1 MLGSRDALSFPVNP
15 QSRSTVILAMTG
27 IVLFAL
33 GIRTGVAAV
42 SPLATRIDLDVPLEG
57 LTLGILGT
65 IPPVAYALA
74 AALSPWFARKVGLE
88 GAVIAVGI
96 LGAIA
101 HVWRGISP
109 TYLSLFVATIVLML
123 AAGVGNVILPGLVKL
138 YAPHRI
144 GRLTAAYG
152 TAMAFSST
160 APTVLGVW
168 LADEYGWRWS
178 LATWAVISVVGI
190 IPWIVLWPRA
200 QAKGLQEAVIT
211 ATLPIVTAPVSLFK
225 SPTALSIMAIFTVSS
240 AMAYS
245 WFAVLPPALIEL
257 SGMSAE
263 SAALA
268 LGLFTIMGFPVSLI
282 VPPLVVRRG
291 WSAPFV
297 GASMAFNILG
307 LTGLLVAPTVAPF
320 LWVTFLSLGP
330 LTFAMSLALI
340 GHRTTNHL
348 SALILSGFVN
358 KWGYTFAAGAPV
370 LVGLGREISGQWT
383 ASLLGLLALSL
394 VSLPAML
401 ILGKEQNV
409 DKELAP
415 HR

>member
-1 MLGSRDALSFPVNP
+1 
-15 QSRSTVILAMTG
+15 MTG

-42 SPLATRIDLDVPLEG
+42 SPLSQRIDLDVPLEG

-65 IPPVAYALA
+65 IPPVAYAVS

-88 GAVIAVGI
+88 GAVILVGV

-101 HVWRGISP
+101 HIWRGISP
-109 TYLSLFVATIVLML
+109 TYVSLFIATIVLML

-138 YAPHRI
+138 YAPSRI
-144 GRLTAAYG
+144 GPLTAAYG
-152 TAMAFSST
+152 TAMAFSSA

-168 LADEYGWRWS
+168 LADEFGWRWS
-178 LATWAVISVVGI
+178 LAAWAVISVVGV
-190 IPWIVLWPRA
+190 IPWLLLWPQA

-211 ATLPIVTAPVSLFK
+211 ATLPIVTAPVSLFR
-225 SPTALSIMAIFTVSS
+225 SPTAVSIMAIFAVSGS
-240 AMAYS
+240 MAYS
-245 WFAVLPPALIEL
+245 WFAVLPPALVEL
-257 SGMSAE
+257 SGVSVQ

-268 LGLFTIMGFPVSLI
+268 LGVFTIMGFPMSLI
-282 VPPLVVRRG
+282 VPPLTVRRG
-291 WSAPFV
+291 WTAPLV
-297 GASMAFNILG
+297 GASMVFNIMG
-307 LTGLLVAPTVAPF
+307 LTGLLLAPKVLPF
-320 LWVTFLSLGP
+320 LWVTFLSMGP
-330 LTFAMSLALI
+330 LTFAMSLTLM
-340 GHRTTNHL
+340 GHRTVNHL

-358 KWGYTFAAGAPV
+358 KWGYLFAAGAPV
-370 LVGLGREISGQWT
+370 LVGLGREISGEWT

-401 ILGKEQNV
+401 ILSREQNV
-409 DKELAP
+409 DKELSA

>member
-1 MLGSRDALSFPVNP
+1 
-15 QSRSTVILAMTG
+15 MTG

-42 SPLATRIDLDVPLEG
+42 SPLSQRIDLDVPLEG

-65 IPPVAYALA
+65 IPPVAYAVS

-88 GAVIAVGI
+88 GAVILVGV

-101 HVWRGISP
+101 HIWRGISP
-109 TYLSLFVATIVLML
+109 TYVSLFIATIVLML

-138 YAPHRI
+138 YAPSRI
-144 GRLTAAYG
+144 GPLTAAYG
-152 TAMAFSST
+152 TAMAFSSA

-168 LADEYGWRWS
+168 LADEFGWRWS
-178 LATWAVISVVGI
+178 LAAWAVISVVGV
-190 IPWIVLWPRA
+190 IPWLLLWPQA

-211 ATLPIVTAPVSLFK
+211 ATLPIVTAPVSLFR
-225 SPTALSIMAIFTVSS
+225 SPTAVSIMAIFAVSGS
-240 AMAYS
+240 MAYS
-245 WFAVLPPALIEL
+245 WFAVLPPALVEL
-257 SGMSAE
+257 SGVSVQ

-268 LGLFTIMGFPVSLI
+268 LGVFTIMGFPMSLI
-282 VPPLVVRRG
+282 VPPLTVRRG
-291 WSAPFV
+291 WTARLV
-297 GASMAFNILG
+297 GASMVFNIMG
-307 LTGLLVAPTVAPF
+307 LTGLLLAPTVLPF
-320 LWVTFLSLGP
+320 LWVTFLSMGP
-330 LTFAMSLALI
+330 LTFAMSLTLM
-340 GHRTTNHL
+340 GHRTVNHL

-358 KWGYTFAAGAPV
+358 KWGYLFAAGAPV
-370 LVGLGREISGQWT
+370 LVGLGREISGEWT

-401 ILGKEQNV
+401 ILSREQNV
-409 DKELAP
+409 DKELSA

>member
-1 MLGSRDALSFPVNP
+1 
-15 QSRSTVILAMTG
+15 MTG

-42 SPLATRIDLDVPLEG
+42 SPLSQRIDLDVPLEG

-65 IPPVAYALA
+65 IPPVAYAVS

-88 GAVIAVGI
+88 GAVILVGV

-101 HVWRGISP
+101 HIWRGISP
-109 TYLSLFVATIVLML
+109 TYVSLFIATIVLML

-138 YAPHRI
+138 YAPSRI
-144 GRLTAAYG
+144 GPLTAAYG
-152 TAMAFSST
+152 TAMAFSSA

-168 LADEYGWRWS
+168 LADEFGWRWS
-178 LATWAVISVVGI
+178 LAAWAVISVVGV
-190 IPWIVLWPRA
+190 IPWLLLWPQA

-211 ATLPIVTAPVSLFK
+211 ATLPIVTAPVSLFR
-225 SPTALSIMAIFTVSS
+225 SPTAVSIMAIFAVSGS
-240 AMAYS
+240 MAYS
-245 WFAVLPPALIEL
+245 WFAVLPPALVEL
-257 SGMSAE
+257 SGVSVQ

-268 LGLFTIMGFPVSLI
+268 LGVFTIMGFPMSLI
-282 VPPLVVRRG
+282 VPPLTVRRG
-291 WSAPFV
+291 WTAPLV
-297 GASMAFNILG
+297 GASMVFNIMG
-307 LTGLLVAPTVAPF
+307 LTGLLLAPTVLPF
-320 LWVTFLSLGP
+320 LWVTFLSMGP
-330 LTFAMSLALI
+330 LTFAMSLTLM
-340 GHRTTNHL
+340 GHRTVNHL

-358 KWGYTFAAGAPV
+358 KWGYLFAAGAPV
-370 LVGLGREISGQWT
+370 LVGLGREISGEWT

-401 ILGKEQNV
+401 ILSREQNV
-409 DKELAP
+409 DKELSA

>member
-1 MLGSRDALSFPVNP
+1 MSPTP
-15 QSRSTVILAMTG
+15 RSTLVLAMTG

-42 SPLATRIDLDVPLEG
+42 SPLSTRIDLDVPLEG

-65 IPPVAYALA
+65 IPPVAYAIS

-88 GAVIAVGI
+88 GAVVVVGL

-109 TYLSLFVATIVLML
+109 TYVSLFVATIVLML

-144 GRLTAAYG
+144 GPLTAAYG
-152 TAMAFSST
+152 TAMAFSSA

-168 LADEYGWRWS
+168 LADEFGWRWS
-178 LATWAVISVVGI
+178 LAAWALISVIGI

-200 QAKGLQEAVIT
+200 QAKGMQEAVIT
-211 ATLPIVTAPVSLFK
+211 ATLPIVTAPVSLFR
-225 SPTALSIMAIFTVSS
+225 SPTALSIMAIFAVSG

-245 WFAVLPPALIEL
+245 WFAVLPPALMEL
-257 SGMSAE
+257 SGVSPQG
-263 SAALA
+263 AALA
-268 LGLFTIMGFPVSLI
+268 LGLFTIMGFPMSLI
-282 VPPLVVRRG
+282 VPPLAVRRG
-291 WSAPFV
+291 WSAPLV
-297 GASMAFNILG
+297 GASMAFNIFG
-307 LTGLLVAPTVAPF
+307 LTGLLLAPTFLPF
-320 LWVTFLSLGP
+320 LWVTFLSMGP
-330 LTFAMSLALI
+330 LTFAMSLALM
-340 GHRTTNHL
+340 GHRTANHL

-358 KWGYTFAAGAPV
+358 KWGYLFAAGAPV
-370 LVGLGREISGQWT
+370 LVGLGREISGEWT
-383 ASLLGLLALSL
+383 ASLLGLLAVSL
-394 VSLPAML
+394 VSLPAL
-401 ILGKEQNV
+401 IILAQEQTV
-409 DKELAP
+409 DKELSL

>member
-1 MLGSRDALSFPVNP
+1 MSPTP
-15 QSRSTVILAMTG
+15 RSTLVLAMTG

-42 SPLATRIDLDVPLEG
+42 SPLSTRIDLDVPLEG

-65 IPPVAYALA
+65 IPPVAYAIS

-88 GAVIAVGI
+88 GAVVVVGL

-109 TYLSLFVATIVLML
+109 TYVSLFVATIVLML

-144 GRLTAAYG
+144 GPLTAAYG
-152 TAMAFSST
+152 TAMAFSSA

-168 LADEYGWRWS
+168 LADEFGWRWS
-178 LATWAVISVVGI
+178 LAAWALISVIGI

-200 QAKGLQEAVIT
+200 QAKGMQEAVIT
-211 ATLPIVTAPVSLFK
+211 ATLPIVTAPVSLFR
-225 SPTALSIMAIFTVSS
+225 SPTALSIMAIFAVSG

-245 WFAVLPPALIEL
+245 WFAVLPPALMEL
-257 SGMSAE
+257 SGVSPQG
-263 SAALA
+263 AALA
-268 LGLFTIMGFPVSLI
+268 LGLFTIMGFPMSLI
-282 VPPLVVRRG
+282 VPPLAVRRG
-291 WSAPFV
+291 WSAPLV
-297 GASMAFNILG
+297 GASMAFNIFG
-307 LTGLLVAPTVAPF
+307 LTGLLLVPTVLPF
-320 LWVTFLSLGP
+320 LWVTFLSMGP
-330 LTFAMSLALI
+330 LTFAMSLALM
-340 GHRTTNHL
+340 GHRTANHL

-358 KWGYTFAAGAPV
+358 KWGYLFAAGAPV
-370 LVGLGREISGQWT
+370 LVGLGREISGEWT
-383 ASLLGLLALSL
+383 ASLLGLLAVSL
-394 VSLPAML
+394 VSLPAL
-401 ILGKEQNV
+401 IILAQEQTV
-409 DKELAP
+409 DKELSL

>member
-1 MLGSRDALSFPVNP
+1 
-15 QSRSTVILAMTG
+15 MTG

-42 SPLATRIDLDVPLEG
+42 SPLSQRIDLDVPLEG

-65 IPPVAYALA
+65 IPPVAYAVS

-88 GAVIAVGI
+88 GAVILVGV

-101 HVWRGISP
+101 HIWRGISP
-109 TYLSLFVATIVLML
+109 TYVSLFIATIVLML

-138 YAPHRI
+138 YAPSRI
-144 GRLTAAYG
+144 GPLTAAYG
-152 TAMAFSST
+152 TAMAFSSA

-168 LADEYGWRWS
+168 LADEFGWRWS
-178 LATWAVISVVGI
+178 LAAWAVISVVGV
-190 IPWIVLWPRA
+190 IPWLLLWPQA

-211 ATLPIVTAPVSLFK
+211 ATLPIVTAPVSLFR
-225 SPTALSIMAIFTVSS
+225 SPTAVSIMTIFAVSGS
-240 AMAYS
+240 MAYS
-245 WFAVLPPALIEL
+245 WFAVLPPALMEL
-257 SGMSAE
+257 SGVSVQ

-268 LGLFTIMGFPVSLI
+268 LGVFTIMGFPMSLI
-282 VPPLVVRRG
+282 VPPLTVRRG
-291 WSAPFV
+291 WTAPLV
-297 GASMAFNILG
+297 GASMVFNIMG
-307 LTGLLVAPTVAPF
+307 LTGLLLAPTVLPF
-320 LWVTFLSLGP
+320 LWVTFLSMGP
-330 LTFAMSLALI
+330 LTFAMSLTLM
-340 GHRTTNHL
+340 GHRTVNHL

-358 KWGYTFAAGAPV
+358 KWGYLFAAGAPV
-370 LVGLGREISGQWT
+370 LVGLGREISGEWT

-401 ILGKEQNV
+401 ILSREQNV
-409 DKELAP
+409 DKELSA

>member
-1 MLGSRDALSFPVNP
+1 VSPPR
-15 QSRSTVILAMTG
+15 RSTLLFAMTG

-42 SPLATRIDLDVPLEG
+42 SPLSTRIDLDVPLEG

-65 IPPVAYALA
+65 IPPVAYAVS

-88 GAVIAVGI
+88 GAVIVVGV

-109 TYLSLFVATIVLML
+109 TYVSLFIATIVLML

-144 GRLTAAYG
+144 GPLTAAYG
-152 TAMAFSST
+152 TAMAFSSA

-168 LADEYGWRWS
+168 LADEFGWRWS
-178 LATWAVISVVGI
+178 LAAWAVVSVVGV
-190 IPWIVLWPRA
+190 IPWLFLWPAARA
-200 QAKGLQEAVIT
+200 QGSQEAVIT
-211 ATLPIVTAPVSLFK
+211 ATLPIVTAPVSLFR
-225 SPTALSIMAIFTVSS
+225 SPTALSIMAIFAVSG

-245 WFAVLPPALIEL
+245 WFAVLPPALMEL
-257 SGMSAE
+257 SGVSAE

-268 LGLFTIMGFPVSLI
+268 LGLFTIMGFPMSLI
-282 VPPLVVRRG
+282 VPPLTVRRG
-291 WSAPFV
+291 WSAPLV
-297 GASMAFNILG
+297 GVSMAFNIIG
-307 LTGLLVAPTVAPF
+307 LAGLLLAPTVLPF
-320 LWVTFLSLGP
+320 LWVTFLSMGP
-330 LTFAMSLALI
+330 LTFAMSLALM
-340 GHRTTNHL
+340 GHRTVNHL

-358 KWGYTFAAGAPV
+358 KWGYLFAASAPI
-370 LVGLGREISGQWT
+370 LVGLGREISGEWT
-383 ASLLGLLALSL
+383 ASLLGLLAVSL

-401 ILGKEQNV
+401 ILAKEQIV
-409 DKELAP
+409 DKELAT

>member
-1 MLGSRDALSFPVNP
+1 
-15 QSRSTVILAMTG
+15 MTG

-42 SPLATRIDLDVPLEG
+42 SPLSQRIDLDVPLEG

-65 IPPVAYALA
+65 IPPVAYAVS

-88 GAVIAVGI
+88 GAVILVGV

-101 HVWRGISP
+101 HIWRGISP
-109 TYLSLFVATIVLML
+109 TYVSLFIATIVLML

-138 YAPHRI
+138 YAPSRI
-144 GRLTAAYG
+144 GPLTAAYG
-152 TAMAFSST
+152 TAMAFSSA

-168 LADEYGWRWS
+168 LADEFGWRWS
-178 LATWAVISVVGI
+178 LAAWAVISVVGV
-190 IPWIVLWPRA
+190 IPWLLLWPQA

-211 ATLPIVTAPVSLFK
+211 ATLPIVTAPVSLFR
-225 SPTALSIMAIFTVSS
+225 SPTAVSIMAIFAVSGS
-240 AMAYS
+240 MAYS
-245 WFAVLPPALIEL
+245 WFAVLPPALVEL
-257 SGMSAE
+257 SGVSVQ

-268 LGLFTIMGFPVSLI
+268 LGVFTIMGFPMSLI
-282 VPPLVVRRG
+282 VPPLTVRRG
-291 WSAPFV
+291 WTAPLV
-297 GASMAFNILG
+297 GASMVFNIMG
-307 LTGLLVAPTVAPF
+307 LTGLLLAPTVVPF
-320 LWVTFLSLGP
+320 LWVTFLSMGP
-330 LTFAMSLALI
+330 LTFAMSLTLM
-340 GHRTTNHL
+340 GHRTVNHL

-358 KWGYTFAAGAPV
+358 KWGYLFAAGAPV
-370 LVGLGREISGQWT
+370 LVGLGREISGEWT

-401 ILGKEQNV
+401 ILSREQNV
-409 DKELAP
+409 DKELSA

>member
-1 MLGSRDALSFPVNP
+1 MSPTP
-15 QSRSTVILAMTG
+15 RSTLVLAMTG

-42 SPLATRIDLDVPLEG
+42 SPLSTRIDLDVPLEG

-65 IPPVAYALA
+65 IPPVAYAVS

-88 GAVIAVGI
+88 GAVVVVGL

-109 TYLSLFVATIVLML
+109 TYVSLFVATIVLML

-144 GRLTAAYG
+144 GPLTAAYG
-152 TAMAFSST
+152 TAMAFSSA

-168 LADEYGWRWS
+168 LADEFGWRWS
-178 LATWAVISVVGI
+178 LAAWALISVIGI

-200 QAKGLQEAVIT
+200 QAKGMQEAVIT
-211 ATLPIVTAPVSLFK
+211 ATLPIVTAPVSLFR
-225 SPTALSIMAIFTVSS
+225 SPTALSIMAIFAVSG

-245 WFAVLPPALIEL
+245 WFAVLPPALMEL
-257 SGMSAE
+257 SGVSPQG
-263 SAALA
+263 AALA
-268 LGLFTIMGFPVSLI
+268 LGLFTIMGFPMSLI
-282 VPPLVVRRG
+282 VPPLAVRRG
-291 WSAPFV
+291 WSAPLV
-297 GASMAFNILG
+297 GASMAFNIFG
-307 LTGLLVAPTVAPF
+307 LTGLLLVPTVLPF
-320 LWVTFLSLGP
+320 LWVTFLSMGP
-330 LTFAMSLALI
+330 LTFAMSHALM
-340 GHRTTNHL
+340 GHRTANHL

-358 KWGYTFAAGAPV
+358 KWGYLFAAGAPV
-370 LVGLGREISGQWT
+370 LVGLGREISGEWT
-383 ASLLGLLALSL
+383 ASLLGLLAVSL
-394 VSLPAML
+394 VSLPAL
-401 ILGKEQNV
+401 IILAQEQTV
-409 DKELAP
+409 DKELSL

>member
-1 MLGSRDALSFPVNP
+1 MSLAG
-15 QSRSTVILAMTG
+15 RSPLILAMTG

-42 SPLATRIDLDVPLEG
+42 SPLSQRIDLDVPLEG

-65 IPPVAYALA
+65 IPPVAYAVS

-88 GAVIAVGI
+88 GAVILVGV

-101 HVWRGISP
+101 HIWRGISP
-109 TYLSLFVATIVLML
+109 TYVSLFIATIVLML

-138 YAPHRI
+138 YAPSRI
-144 GRLTAAYG
+144 GPLTAAYG
-152 TAMAFSST
+152 TAMAFSSA

-168 LADEYGWRWS
+168 LADEFGWRWS
-178 LATWAVISVVGI
+178 LAAWAVISVVGV
-190 IPWIVLWPRA
+190 IPWLLLWPQA

-211 ATLPIVTAPVSLFK
+211 ATLPIVTAPVSLFR
-225 SPTALSIMAIFTVSS
+225 SPTAVSIMAIFAVSGS
-240 AMAYS
+240 MAYS
-245 WFAVLPPALIEL
+245 WFAVLPPALVEL
-257 SGMSAE
+257 SGVSVQ

-268 LGLFTIMGFPVSLI
+268 LGVFTIMGFPMSLI
-282 VPPLVVRRG
+282 VPPLTVRRG
-291 WSAPFV
+291 WTAPLV
-297 GASMAFNILG
+297 GASMVFNIMG
-307 LTGLLVAPTVAPF
+307 LTGLLLAPTVLPF
-320 LWVTFLSLGP
+320 LWVTFLSMGP
-330 LTFAMSLALI
+330 LTFAMSLTLM
-340 GHRTTNHL
+340 GHRTVNHL

-358 KWGYTFAAGAPV
+358 KWGYLFAAGAPV
-370 LVGLGREISGQWT
+370 LVGLGREISGEWT

-401 ILGKEQNV
+401 ILSREQNV
-409 DKELAP
+409 DKELSA